1 MDVTLYTMPISHPG
15 WSARLAL
22 ARKGV
27 EPKVV
32 DLPAGMHPAL
42 LWARGFRKG
51 TVPALRL
58 DGRRVEGSLTI
69 VQELERL
76 LPEPSLYPGDPQRR
90 AAVEEAERWGES
102 VLQELPRTIAR
113 HAIAHE
119 RAVRVWFMGEH
130 AGMPL
135 PSVAATFTVPV
146 ARLMAARSNG
156 NSETAV
162 VAALRQLPGALDRVD
177 ALLAD
182 GLLGE
187 PGAPNAAG
195 AQIAPSVAQLA
206 SLADV
211 ADLTDG
217 RPSTAWARALLPD
230 FPGGMPRSER
240 IAALRR
246 DAGV

>member
-1 MDVTLYTMPISHPG
+1 MDVTLYTLPISHPG

-22 ARKGV
+22 ARKGI
-27 EPKVV
+27 EPTVV

-42 LWARGFRKG
+42 LWLRGYRKG
-51 TVPALRL
+51 TVPAARI
-58 DGRRVEGSLTI
+58 DGRRVEGSRAI

-76 LPEPSLYPGDPQRR
+76 VPQPSLYPDDPARR
-90 AAVEEAERWGES
+90 AAVEEAERWGEQ
-102 VLQELPRTIAR
+102 VFQGLPRAVAR

-119 RAVRVWFMGEH
+119 RPTRVWFMREH

-135 PSVAATFTVPV
+135 PSVAATVSVPV
-146 ARLMAARSNG
+146 ALAMAARSDG
-156 NSETAV
+156 SEAGAR
-162 VAALRQLPGALDRVD
+162 AALRALPAALDRVD

-187 PGAPNAAG
+187 AGVPNAAG
-195 AQIAPSVAQLA
+195 AQIAPTVALVA
-206 SLADV
+206 SLPDL
-211 ADLTDG
+211 ADLVAG
-217 RPSTAWARALLPD
+217 RPCAGWAAALLPR
-230 FPGGMPRSER
+230 FPRGFPSSAR

>member
-42 LWARGFRKG
+42 LWLRGYRSG
-51 TVPALRL
+51 TVPAARIG
-58 DGRRVEGSLTI
+58 GRRVEGSRAI

-76 LPEPSLYPGDPQRR
+76 APQPSLYPDEPTAR
-90 AAVEEAERWGES
+90 AAVEEAERWGDETF
-102 VLQELPRTIAR
+102 QNLPRAIAR
-113 HAIAHE
+113 HVIAHE
-119 RAVRVWFMGEH
+119 RPTRVWFMREH

-135 PSVAATFTVPV
+135 PSIAATFSIPV
-146 ARLMAARSNG
+146 ARAMAARSNG
-156 NSETAV
+156 SAAGAC
-162 VAALRQLPGALDRVD
+162 AALQELPAALDRVD

-187 PGAPNAAG
+187 PDAPNAAG
-195 AQIAPSVAQLA
+195 AQIAPTVALVA
-206 SLADV
+206 SLPDL
-211 ADLTDG
+211 ADLVSA
-217 RPSTAWARALLPD
+217 RPCAAWADALLPQ
-230 FPGGMPRSER
+230 FPRGFPSSPL
-240 IAALRR
+240 AAGLRR
-246 DAGV
+246 EAGL

>member
-22 ARKGV
+22 ARKGI

-42 LWARGFRKG
+42 LWLRGYRRG
-51 TVPALRL
+51 TVPAARI
-58 DGRRVEGSLTI
+58 DGRRVEGSRAI

-76 LPEPSLYPGDPQRR
+76 VPQPSLYPDDPARR
-90 AAVEEAERWGES
+90 AAVEEAERWGDE
-102 VLQELPRTIAR
+102 VFQELPRTIAR

-119 RAVRVWFMGEH
+119 RETRVWFMREH

-135 PSVAATFTVPV
+135 PSVAATVSVPV
-146 ARLMAARSNG
+146 ARLMAARADGSADG
-156 NSETAV
+156 AR
-162 VAALRQLPGALDRVD
+162 AALRALPAALDRVD

-187 PGAPNAAG
+187 PDAPNAAG
-195 AQIAPSVAQLA
+195 VQIAPTVALVA
-206 SLADV
+206 RLADIADLV
-211 ADLTDG
+211 AD
-217 RPSTAWARALLPD
+217 RPCAAWSAALLPQ
-230 FPGGMPRSER
+230 FPGGAPHSPLT
-240 IAALRR
+240 AALRR

>member
-32 DLPAGMHPAL
+32 DLPAGTHPGL

-51 TVPALRL
+51 TVPALRI
-58 DGRRVEGSLTI
+58 DGRRVEGSLAI

-76 LPEPSLYPGDPQRR
+76 VPEPSLYPADPRQR
-90 AAVEEAERWGES
+90 AAVEQAERWGEA
-102 VLQELPRTIAR
+102 VVQELPRTIAR
-113 HAIAHE
+113 HAIAYD

-135 PSVAATFTVPV
+135 PSVAATLTVPV
-146 ARLMAARSNG
+146 ARLMAARANG
-156 NSETAV
+156 NSKAGV
-162 VAALRQLPGALDRVD
+162 VAALTELPGVLDRVD
-177 ALLAD
+177 ELLAD

-187 PGAPNAAG
+187 PDAPNAAG
-195 AQIAPSVAQLA
+195 TQIAPSIALIA
-206 SLADV
+206 ALADV
-211 ADLTDG
+211 ADLTEG
-217 RPSTAWARALLPD
+217 RPSTAWAQALLPD
-230 FPGGMPRSER
+230 FPGGSPRSEKV
-240 IAALRR
+240 AALRR
-246 DAGV
+246 QAGV